1 MASDVDAIW
10 ASLKA
15 TSAPS
20 QHAARAKALLRDA
33 TLGVSSDSKKST
45 HSDRA
50 AAGKAE
56 GCRALLSRVSVTKSS
71 TGDTHT
77 ESTANTVEGGEAG
90 GPKQPKDAVQATTA
104 TGDARGD
111 ELPNASSSN
120 ENADDEKQLA
130 IDSKQLAIDSAVPAI
145 ESGDSLK
152 KKVARDVN
160 VLSDLQSPPTSRVL
174 ALRRI
179 QNVAT
184 QVDPRFLTQVAVDCF
199 AKPALRRLED
209 KSERVREG
217 AIDLFVVVVQQ
228 CQRDEGGCCVVEI
241 LPYAVPA
248 LRHRLGPV
256 GGDTDDDE
264 NENRQRP
271 AREKEKVT
279 RLDPTEPSE
288 EIRLKLLTAF
298 INTLRAASTS
308 GSGNAIAAYASDLV
322 SGTYWAFHQ
331 IPTLFAHTVLT
342 LFFYNR
348 SAYVRGGRFVF
359 RGGLRGLC
367 WFGFPDADVRAQ
379 ASPSGEETSLDVR
392 PQLDAQKKQSPRRD
406 A

>member
-130 IDSKQLAIDSAVPAI
+130 IDSAVPAI
-145 ESGDSLK
+145 ESADSLK

-228 CQRDEGGCCVVEI
+228 CQRDEGGCGVVEI

-256 GGDTDDDE
+256 GGDTDDK

>member
-77 ESTANTVEGGEAG
+77 ESTANTVEGGDAG

-130 IDSKQLAIDSAVPAI
+130 IDSAVPAI
-145 ESGDSLK
+145 ESADSLK

-228 CQRDEGGCCVVEI
+228 CQRDEVGCGVVEI

-308 GSGNAIAAYASDLV
+308 GSENAIAAYASDLV

-348 SAYVRGGRFVF
+348 SAYVRGGRFDF